1 MILSSAVDQYFRLE
15 RYAKILKVLAQIFI
29 VVAIIAVCVLGA
41 YLLVNLIRSRQKRKQ
56 EDPEEKNT
64 KIPLFRITKQKEL
77 KFWQKLIIRVG
88 IFLVGFALYMMI
100 INLITG
106 ASNAQIL
113 STLFKGNFGSSI
125 NIWALLRN
133 TFLLFGVGVALIPV
147 FKMRFWN
154 IGAEGQILVGGLAT
168 FAIMKYLTP
177 AFHNMQ
183 FLLFIIMFLGGILAG
198 MLWGIFP
205 ALFKAKFG
213 TNETLFTLMMN
224 YIAIQLVRYF
234 CIKWE
239 KVPGSGDVGIINNVF
254 GSEYPKVGWIP
265 NNFLSSI
272 FGSGNYVLLL
282 LLVGVV
288 ALAMYVYMKYTK
300 QGYEIKVVGGS
311 VNTANYAAI
320 DVEKVTIRTVLI
332 SSAICG
338 FVGMLIVAG
347 VDHSLSPNLAAG
359 RGFTAITVTWLGNF
373 NMGFML
379 IISALLTFFSAG
391 AKRLASDISLNASMS
406 DVLIGILIFFIL
418 ISEFFIRYKVIIN
431 RKKKDKEELANASN

>member
-1 MILSSAVDQYFRLE
+1 MFLSSAIDSYLRLDRFE
-15 RYAKILKVLAQIFI
+15 RVLRA
-29 VVAIIAVCVLGA
+29 VAITFISVAIVCICVVGVVW
-41 YLLVNLIRSRQKRKQ
+41 LVNIISATLKRRRENPK
-56 EDPEEKNT
+56 EKST
-64 KIPLFRITKQKEL
+64 KTPLFRIVKNKEL
-77 KFWQKLIIRVG
+77 KFWQKLLIRVG
-88 IFLVGFALYMMI
+88 IFLLGFVLYMI
-100 INLITG
+100 IISLITG
-106 ASNAQIL
+106 ASGGQIL
-113 STLFKGNFGSSI
+113 STLFNGNFGSSI
-125 NIWALLRN
+125 SIWALLRN
-133 TFLLFGVGVALIPV
+133 TFLLFGVAVALVPV

-177 AFHNMQ
+177 ALHNMQ

-198 MLWGIFP
+198 MLWGVFP

-239 KVPGSGDVGIINNVF
+239 KIPGSGEVGIINNVF
-254 GSEYPKVGWIP
+254 GSEYPRVGWIS
-265 NNFLSSI
+265 NNFLSDI
-272 FGSGNYVLLL
+272 FGNGNYVVLLL
-282 LLVGVV
+282 LVSVV

-320 DVEKVTIRTVLI
+320 DVQKVTIRTVLI

-379 IISALLTFFSAG
+379 IISAILTFFSAG

-418 ISEFFIRYKVIIN
+418 ISEFFIRYRVKIN
-431 RKKKDKEELANASN
+431 LKKKEKEELVNASN

>member
-1 MILSSAVDQYFRLE
+1 MNNKSHTPFIRIVKISERSNKDTINIRIIAFVSALT
-15 RYAKILKVLAQIFI
+15 AGGIFI
-29 VVAIIAVCVLGA
+29 LLLGYNPLELYGTIISGA
-41 YLLVNLIRSRQKRKQ
+41 FRSKMAAQATIRFM
-56 EDPEEKNT
+56 
-64 KIPLFRITKQKEL
+64 IPLL
-77 KFWQKLIIRVG
+77 
-88 IFLVGFALYMMI
+88 M
-100 INLITG
+100 
-106 ASNAQIL
+106 
-113 STLFKGNFGSSI
+113 SS
-125 NIWALLRN
+125 L
-133 TFLLFGVGVALIPV
+133 GVALA

-177 AFHNMQ
+177 ALHNMQ

-198 MLWGIFP
+198 MLWGVFP

-239 KVPGSGDVGIINNVF
+239 KIPGSGEVGIINNVF
-254 GSEYPKVGWIP
+254 GSEYPRVGWIS
-265 NNFLSSI
+265 NNFLSGI
-272 FGSGNYVLLL
+272 FGNGNYVVLLL
-282 LLVGVV
+282 LVSIV

-320 DVEKVTIRTVLI
+320 DVQKVTIRTVLI

-379 IISALLTFFSAG
+379 IISAILTFFSAG

-418 ISEFFIRYKVIIN
+418 ISEFFIRYRVKIN
-431 RKKKDKEELANASN
+431 LKKKEKEELVNASN

>member
-1 MILSSAVDQYFRLE
+1 MNNKSHTPFIRIVKISERSNKDTINIRIIAFVSALT
-15 RYAKILKVLAQIFI
+15 AGGIFI
-29 VVAIIAVCVLGA
+29 LLLGYNPLELYGTIISGA
-41 YLLVNLIRSRQKRKQ
+41 FRSKMAAQATIRFM
-56 EDPEEKNT
+56 
-64 KIPLFRITKQKEL
+64 IPLL
-77 KFWQKLIIRVG
+77 
-88 IFLVGFALYMMI
+88 M
-100 INLITG
+100 
-106 ASNAQIL
+106 
-113 STLFKGNFGSSI
+113 SS
-125 NIWALLRN
+125 L
-133 TFLLFGVGVALIPV
+133 GVALA

-177 AFHNMQ
+177 ALHNMQ

-198 MLWGIFP
+198 MLWGVFP

-239 KVPGSGDVGIINNVF
+239 KIPGSGEVGIINNVF
-254 GSEYPKVGWIP
+254 GSEYPRVGWIS
-265 NNFLSSI
+265 NNFLSDI
-272 FGSGNYVLLL
+272 FGNGNYVVLLL
-282 LLVGVV
+282 LVSIV

-320 DVEKVTIRTVLI
+320 DVQKVTIRTVLI

-379 IISALLTFFSAG
+379 IISAILTFFSAG

-418 ISEFFIRYKVIIN
+418 ISEFFIRYRVKIN
-431 RKKKDKEELANASN
+431 LKKKEKEELVNASN